1 MKCAEINELLPAY
14 VEDRDAN
21 LNVRRHLSRCPD
33 CRTELADYET
43 LRSSLGEL
51 KAVHAEPPAALFASL
66 TAIPHSG
73 HSVDRVRTHVARNRR
88 AYAGGLAVA
97 VVGAAGAALWRS
109 RRSRLVAAY

>member
-21 LNVRRHLSRCPD
+21 LTVRRHLSRCPD
-33 CRTELADYET
+33 CRAELGEYET
-43 LRSSLGEL
+43 LRTSLAGL
-51 KAVHAEPPAALFASL
+51 QAVHAEPPAELFASL
-66 TAIPHSG
+66 TAIPHNG
-73 HSVDRVRTHVARNRR
+73 HPVERVRTHVARNRR

-109 RRSRLVAAY
+109 RRSRLAAA